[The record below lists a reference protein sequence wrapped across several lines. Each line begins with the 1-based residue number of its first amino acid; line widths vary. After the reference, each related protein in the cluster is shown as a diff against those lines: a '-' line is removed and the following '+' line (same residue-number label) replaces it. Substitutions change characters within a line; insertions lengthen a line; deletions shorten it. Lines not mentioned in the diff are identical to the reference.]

1 MSEKRIRR
9 TKEFKFKFAIEAI
22 KGHKTVSELAAE
34 FSVHPNQI
42 TEWKE
47 ELLAH
52 GAEIFDSATERDGK
66 RIEEER
72 NDLYHAVG
80 QQKVQIDW
88 LKKTLGVS
96 RLPNDRAMIEAGRFI
111 PVTKQCSLLDIPR
124 STAYYAAKGESEE
137 NQKLMKR
144 IDELYTENPAW
155 GSRKIRIDRDSRS
168 IR

>member
-9 TKEFKFKFAIEAI
+9 TKEFKFKVAIEAI

-42 TEWKE
+42 TEWKK

-72 NDLYHAVG
+72 NDLYRAVG

-96 RLPNDRAMIEAGRFI
+96 RLPNDG
-111 PVTKQCSLLDIPR
+111 L
-124 STAYYAAKGESEE
+124 
-137 NQKLMKR
+137 
-144 IDELYTENPAW
+144 
-155 GSRKIRIDRDSRS
+155 
-168 IR
+168 